1 MINEIT
7 VLEDM
12 TMAMNFKV
20 YEDSNKVA
28 DYTAD
33 LIRKQV
39 HNNPESVL
47 LLESASSLNATYSEL
62 VNEVKKYPANLTQ
75 INLVMANNRGSLESI
90 EALNVPKDNFYKSG
104 KQSDLDTIFESI
116 EKKRKRIINLA
127 VLEMKDDHSF
137 GFENGENEQI
147 FNGKEIVVVA
157 IGKDKAK
164 AVEALYQSQDNSD
177 KNFAKLK
184 DHAMVTLVMDKD
196 AASELDSDIVDY
208 YTYKFA

>member
-1 MINEIT
+1 MINETT

-12 TMAMNFKV
+12 TMALNFKIF
-20 YEDSNKVA
+20 EESNKVA

-47 LLESASSLNATYSEL
+47 LLESATSLEAVYSE
-62 VNEVKKYPANLTQ
+62 VVEEVKKHPANFTQ
-75 INLVMANNRGSLESI
+75 INLVMANNRGSLESV

-116 EKKRKRIINLA
+116 EKKRKRMINLS
-127 VLEMKDDHSF
+127 VLEMKEDHLL
-137 GFENGENEQI
+137 GFENGDNDHI
-147 FNGKEIVVVA
+147 YNGKEIVLVA
-157 IGKDKAK
+157 IGKEKAK